1 MMLTKMTTT
10 KQNTKNW
17 REKKKEMEIVL
28 TPNVPKITLSS
39 VYKSNVPL
47 WMQDLAYFKIDFKL
61 EQWQPKE
68 QQIVMQ

>member
-47 WMQDLAYFKIDFKL
+47 
-61 EQWQPKE
+61 
-68 QQIVMQ
+68 